1 MQDESRA
8 ISTQNPAQ
16 PVRVQVTDDA
26 FIIVEALPL
35 QGETNVSS
43 ALQQFKQVANAIEGV
58 TETLAHVWSKT
69 RPRRASAEFNL
80 AFACDST
87 RGLLAM
93 FVSGSAQATMKI
105 KLEWGEPEQPNTL
118 S

>member
-16 PVRVQVTDDA
+16 PVKVQVTENS

-43 ALQQFKQVANAIEGV
+43 TLQQFKQVASAIEGV
-58 TETLAHVWSKT
+58 TETLADVWSKT
-69 RPRRASAEFNL
+69 KPRRATAEFNL
-80 AFACDST
+80 AFACDTSK
-87 RGLLAM
+87 GLLAM

-105 KLEWGEPEQPNTL
+105 KLEWGESEPPVHF
-118 S
+118 